1 MAPNEYPESEGMQ
14 VVPPHEGL
22 QVVPQQ
28 QGLEVVPS
36 QGLESIEKKKDDT
49 AAYQGIEVAN
59 EHLQPP
65 EKIGKTKYKR
75 VCGLTYRAFAI
86 VIVVLVAVIV
96 AAVVGGVVG
105 SRKSTTNNE

>member
-59 EHLQPP
+59 EHHQSP
-65 EKIGKTKYKR
+65 EKIGKTRYKR

-105 SRKSTTNNE
+105 SRKSTINNE

>member
-22 QVVPQQ
+22 QVVPQ
-28 QGLEVVPS
+28 GLEVVPS
-36 QGLESIEKKKDDT
+36 QGLESIKKKDDT

-59 EHLQPP
+59 EHLQSP
-65 EKIGKTKYKR
+65 EKIEKTRYKR

-105 SRKSTTNNE
+105 SRKSTSNE

>member
-1 MAPNEYPESEGMQ
+1 MAPNESPESEGMQ

-36 QGLESIEKKKDDT
+36 QGLESIKKKDDT

-59 EHLQPP
+59 EHLQSP
-65 EKIGKTKYKR
+65 EKIEKTRYKR

-105 SRKSTTNNE
+105 SRKSTSNE